1 MKTLIASLSIVVFST
16 FAWAAGPDF
25 TTADANAD
33 GVVTLEEAKVALPD
47 VEEAKIVAADANNDG
62 ALSVDEYAALTAS

>member
-1 MKTLIASLSIVVFST
+1 MKKLIAVLSIALFST
-16 FAWAAGPDF
+16 YAWAEGPAF

-33 GVVTLEEAKVALPD
+33 GVISMEEAKVALPE

-62 ALSVDEYAALTAS
+62 ALDETEYTALTAS